1 MRPARTTRMAIV
13 ALLAAIAPVAA
24 IAPIACLAL
33 ATRAIA
39 QDFTGAMP
47 PGPASSAGAF
57 IESGLPQIGAG
68 AALDASYT
76 SWFGLPELE
85 TRAVACAG
93 GWRLARVAAGFSQTG
108 EPELGWSAVGFACGV
123 ARPGGGAG
131 LRAVARRDVAVEPGS
146 AAAARFDA
154 RAGAEVGWGAWL
166 EAARG
171 LRLWAAVPQ
180 SWSTGVAPPL
190 DRPLELGGAFER
202 DGLTLWLARSAPSGG
217 AEADHGAGV
226 ALRSGPL
233 VAWASAR
240 DRPLR
245 GGVGLTASARRLFVA
260 AAVESHPELGE
271 TVRLAL
277 GLAGAVR

>member
-1 MRPARTTRMAIV
+1 MRAARVTRVTTFALPAI
-13 ALLAAIAPVAA
+13 
-24 IAPIACLAL
+24 LAL
-33 ATRAIA
+33 AARAA
-39 QDFTGAMP
+39 SQDFTSATL

-57 IESGLPQIGAG
+57 IESGLPQVGAG
-68 AALDASYT
+68 PALDASYT
-76 SWFGLPELE
+76 RWFGLPELE
-85 TRAVACAG
+85 TRAVACAA
-93 GWRLARVAAGFSQTG
+93 GWRLTRVAAGFSQTG
-108 EPELGWSAVGFACGV
+108 EPDLGWSAIGLACGV
-123 ARPGGGAG
+123 ARPAGGAG
-131 LRAVARRDVAVEPGS
+131 LRAVARRERAIEPGS
-146 AAAARFDA
+146 AAAVRLEA

-190 DRPLELGGAFER
+190 GRPLEIGGEFER
-202 DGLTLWLARSAPSGG
+202 DGLTLWLTRSAPSGG

-233 VAWASAR
+233 VAWASVR

-271 TVRLAL
+271 TVQFAL